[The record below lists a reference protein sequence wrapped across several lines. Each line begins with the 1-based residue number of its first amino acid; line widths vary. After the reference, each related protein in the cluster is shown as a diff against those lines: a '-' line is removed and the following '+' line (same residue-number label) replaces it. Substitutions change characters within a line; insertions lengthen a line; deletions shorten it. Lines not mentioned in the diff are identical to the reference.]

1 MDPYL
6 RKIRKI
12 ILSINPLMA
21 TPGVDLRGTEIHNL
35 RLQLQEEIDYR
46 KNILKLP
53 IEERPELED
62 ENKNIEK
69 LFVEYKDPFKKKL
82 ELIGDAIVRFLEEC
96 NLDPEEINIVK
107 VLKEVDNEIRR
118 WKHIQTL
125 PQELRPSPD
134 EKHLEQIDSWFV
146 KYFDGRITEISLEV

>member
-1 MDPYL
+1 MDPYI

-12 ILSINPLMA
+12 ILSIDRLMV

-35 RLQLQEEIDYR
+35 RLQLREEIDYR

-53 IEERPELED
+53 IGERPELED

-107 VLKEVDNEIRR
+107 ILKEVDNEIRR
-118 WKHIQTL
+118 WKRIQTL
-125 PQELRPSPD
+125 PQELRPFSD
-134 EKHLEQIDSWFV
+134 EKHLEQIDSWFA
-146 KYFDGRITEISLEV
+146 KYFDGRITEVSLEG